1 MHLAVKNRQ
10 KRKWDL
16 SSQSSSTER
25 ALTNDD
31 DFLTILVL
39 LDSPHPLFEVFSGT
53 RELRMNTQDIFN
65 AKKLSIN

>member
-31 DFLTILVL
+31 FPNNISVVRLSHIPL
-39 LDSPHPLFEVFSGT
+39 LKFSGT